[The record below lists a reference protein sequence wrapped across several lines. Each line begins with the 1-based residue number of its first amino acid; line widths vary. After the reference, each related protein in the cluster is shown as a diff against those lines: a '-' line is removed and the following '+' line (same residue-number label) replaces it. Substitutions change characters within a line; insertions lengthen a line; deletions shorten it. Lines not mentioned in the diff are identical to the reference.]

1 MAVVQISRVQVR
13 RGKATN
19 GTGVPQ
25 LASGEMGWAI
35 DTQELFIGNG
45 SIAEGAPYVGNTKI
59 LTEHDNILDL
69 VGTYEYKG
77 GTLQT
82 GPTIGQPVTRT
93 FQQRLDDEVNVRG
106 FGTVADG
113 VYNSSTDTYTYTTDD
128 TAAIQRAIDQLFL
141 NDANEG
147 SPASRVALN
156 MAPGIYVI
164 SDSIKV
170 PPYAVIRG
178 AGKDKTI
185 IVQTG
190 DFPVFETVGSTEETL
205 VGYTT
210 LSSMTSLNQPRQ
222 IEIYGLTLRTTT
234 GAMPALV
241 LNATTN
247 STFVDVKLQG
257 SWEMGDA
264 LVETDSCLQIKAR
277 STIVTSKDNLF
288 VNCEFVNSS
297 YAINSGYDIVANEFE
312 NCLFENLGEGLL
324 LGKDVNS
331 SIDGRAVGPSLT
343 RITNSKFYDIA
354 QRGINLHKGTG
365 NLSQGNVFVRVG
377 NDGGTSET
385 AVYSVIHFGQG
396 GNFSDNDYFE
406 RSVESAS
413 KSNFATSPYISEISG
428 VGRSNH
434 KYNVEVAMLTRS
446 NPNSTLLRLPGNASS
461 RVKVH
466 YLYQSPTTGGNN
478 LVRQG
483 TLSVSI
489 IKTTQYNTVNITDEY
504 DYVGNQ
510 ANAEKLS
517 FSAVL
522 ADLTNPTDNNS
533 ETVFIQ
539 YTNDVAFESGYINY
553 WYEILS

>member
-77 GTLQT
+77 GALQT

-93 FQQRLDDEVNVRG
+93 FQQRLDDEVNIRA

-113 VYNSSTDTYTYTTDD
+113 VYNASTDTYTYTTDD

-147 SPASRVALN
+147 SPASRVVLT

-164 SDSIKV
+164 SNSIKV
-170 PPYAVIRG
+170 PPYAVVRG

-190 DFPVFETVGSTEETL
+190 DFPVFETVGSTEASL

-210 LSSMTSLNQPRQ
+210 LANMTALNQPRH

-234 GAMPALV
+234 SAAPVLV

-247 STFVDVKLQG
+247 STFVNVKLQG

-264 LVETDSCLQIKAR
+264 LVEADSCLELKAR
-277 STIVTSKDNLF
+277 STIVTSRDNLF
-288 VNCEFVNSS
+288 VNCDFVSAS
-297 YAINSGYDIVANEFE
+297 YAVNGGYDIVANEFE
-312 NCLFENLGEGLL
+312 NCLFENLGEGFL
-324 LGKDVNS
+324 LGKDVNA
-331 SIDGRAVGPSLT
+331 SIDGRAVGPTLT
-343 RITNSKFYDIA
+343 RISNSKFYDIA
-354 QRGINLHKGTG
+354 QRGINLYKGTG
-365 NLSQGNVFVRVG
+365 NLSQGNIFVRVG

-396 GNFSDNDYFE
+396 GNFSDSDYFE

-461 RVKVH
+461 RVKIH

-478 LVRQG
+478 LVRHG

-489 IKTTQYNTVNITDEY
+489 IKTTQYNTVNLTDEY

-510 ANAEKLS
+510 ANAEKLV

-522 ADLTNPTDNNS
+522 SDLTNPADGNS